1 MPLSFLE
8 AEHLRIS
15 RESAEFSA
23 PKGFARTK
31 LVLFGRRSGLT
42 KPSGQSLRN
51 PSSAEFPAVGT
62 LSGIGPEAR
71 PTDRLA
77 RMETLRARPLQN
89 HQYDTTGGW
98 RATRM

>member
-31 LVLFGRRSGLT
+31 RVLLGRPSGLT

-51 PSSAEFPAVGT
+51 PSSAEFPALGK

-71 PTDRLA
+71 LTGPSRLGA
-77 RMETLRARPLQN
+77 RYRQFDPKITFRVEVLLQ
-89 HQYDTTGGW
+89 
-98 RATRM
+98 